1 MAEPSELA
9 TGGDYVLK
17 VPIEGIAD
25 IPPDVLACVVT
36 YLDATTRPAPAS
48 PDPDLRF
55 ERLLGRDHARFRAL
69 FLEVGAPWL
78 WSDRLRLPELDQIA
92 RLDAP
97 NVLAFAVVHQ
107 GRDIGLAEI
116 EVVEGDVE
124 IVYFGLAGDVTGRG
138 LGRRTM
144 NATLDRAWALPET
157 RRVWLH
163 TCTLDH
169 PAALGFY
176 QAMGFRPYKRAVE
189 IFRDPRA
196 LGLHPPDAGPTIPRL

>member
-1 MAEPSELA
+1 M
-9 TGGDYVLK
+9 
-17 VPIEGIAD
+17 PIEGMTD
-25 IPPDVLACVVT
+25 LPRDVLACVVT
-36 YLDATTRPAPAS
+36 YLETTERPAPAS
-48 PDPDLRF
+48 PDPEITF
-55 ERLLGRDHARFRAL
+55 ERLLGRDHARFHAL
-69 FLEVGAPWL
+69 FLAVGTPWL
-78 WSDRLRLPELDQIA
+78 WTDRLRMSEAEQIA

-97 NVLAFAVVHQ
+97 NVFAFAVVHA

-116 EVVEGDVE
+116 EAVEGDVE
-124 IVYFGLAGDVTGRG
+124 IVYFGLAGDATGRG

-144 NATLDRAWALPET
+144 NATLDRAWSLPQT

-176 QAMGFRPYKRAVE
+176 AAMGFRPYKRAVE